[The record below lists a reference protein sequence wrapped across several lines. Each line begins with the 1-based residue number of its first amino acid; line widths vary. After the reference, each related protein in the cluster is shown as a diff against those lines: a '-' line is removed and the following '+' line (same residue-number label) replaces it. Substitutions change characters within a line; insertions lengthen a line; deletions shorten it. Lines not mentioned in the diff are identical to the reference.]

1 MLGLAQAAQA
11 NADSSVVAVHYDRF
25 DALAAAARDVAPQS
39 RRTSEWL
46 MELQVGG
53 SAEGAEGAEQQM
65 AAALD
70 KAARFE
76 VGVDHPQLVQCTSW
90 CRATQ
95 HELQVCQGCLQGA

>member
-53 SAEGAEGAEQQM
+53 SAEGAEQQM

-76 VGVDHPQLVQCTSW
+76 LGVDHPQLVQCTSW

-95 HELQVCQGCLQGA
+95 HELQVYQCYLQGA